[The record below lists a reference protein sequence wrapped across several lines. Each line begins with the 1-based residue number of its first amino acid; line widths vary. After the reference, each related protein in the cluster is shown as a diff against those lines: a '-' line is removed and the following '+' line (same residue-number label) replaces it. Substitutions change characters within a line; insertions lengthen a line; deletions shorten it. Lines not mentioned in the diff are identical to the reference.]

1 MANRPSLSQPCAQ
14 HFNIWDESGPPP
26 NGRRSWTPTRPEDD
40 VLQELSDAN
49 GQSRGDPVVAH
60 ASPHASDL
68 AKSLFSDASAHF
80 PRRTSRAHRPQLSSE
95 TFEPLVSVPEE
106 TSSIL
111 ESDTTLK
118 CPSRQPSE
126 THDFKDISD
135 QGFEILSSESIEM
148 DIALHNQVEK
158 HLAATRLD
166 REMSDDSP
174 TSGLIGLRRLSME
187 HLHQLPPPPYP
198 GTPLKV
204 PEVTAL
210 IQQAIAPSPPATTG
224 ERSSSGSSSFGD
236 GSPSAGYVHV
246 SRIEDSLEELDKL
259 EDELE
264 AVHQVTSADQ
274 LPSDAEEPSGTEHTA
289 VKGLKLPT
297 ATKSDRASIP
307 GHSATLRVK
316 KLQKEQPTL
325 RRSASLTLRDKR
337 LSQQSPSVSRSKATS
352 VAQGQSTF
360 ERLSTPKNPVKS
372 TKPLTVPRFEL
383 PGEAVARRLKEQR
396 EARKAQ
402 QMEAEKAQT
411 PASKPRLEKRLAWPT
426 FELPGEAISRR
437 KQEQREAKLRA
448 EEELTRSRREFK
460 ARPVMHG
467 IGSATFPRR
476 AASSRARQDVV
487 ESPHVGCEIGSQSR
501 KNAIDSLR
509 SGVGPISNSKT
520 SPSSRGRDPMSTP
533 TEASRA
539 TSASLGRAVGN
550 RNTLSLEE
558 LAMQRQRGKDILQ
571 RDRSLKED
579 KERDKRER
587 EMTAKRVRAEAAE
600 RSRIASREWA
610 EKKRQAELAA
620 KRAA

>member
-1 MANRPSLSQPCAQ
+1 MTLKVHSSATVAAHDHLVFDSQSL
-14 HFNIWDESGPPP
+14 
-26 NGRRSWTPTRPEDD
+26 
-40 VLQELSDAN
+40 
-49 GQSRGDPVVAH
+49 
-60 ASPHASDL
+60 
-68 AKSLFSDASAHF
+68 
-80 PRRTSRAHRPQLSSE
+80 PQLAN
-95 TFEPLVSVPEE
+95 LVC
-106 TSSIL
+106 L
-111 ESDTTLK
+111 A
-118 CPSRQPSE
+118 
-126 THDFKDISD
+126 DISD

-158 HLAATRLD
+158 HLAGQFEWVMTSPAGASCEKASHPGSSHGKGTAAQPRLYGCNLLPARCHNESQQLRLTEESSTDTFTLLATRLD
-166 REMSDDSP
+166 RELSDESP

-210 IQQAIAPSPPATTG
+210 IQQAMAPSPPATTG

-360 ERLSTPKNPVKS
+360 ERLRTPKNPVKS

-509 SGVGPISNSKT
+509 SGVGTISNSKT